1 MAGKSNETRATGGCQ
16 RTTLSATCLLVN
28 VRAFQFF
35 FFAALAGFLPS
46 LLLRGALSNGAT
58 YSISFIDIDG
68 NKLSTADGHVTVLVL
83 ATFADREKVRMVG
96 DSVPDYCLG
105 NPNYRMI
112 TIIRFTSKHTV
123 IGRKI
128 ATTLVK
134 RRVNESAKRLQGRY
148 DANKIS
154 RDARKDIFIVTDFNG
169 TASSQLE
176 DPAQAASFRV
186 LVFARDGKLLA
197 QWTDVPSA
205 KQLTGVL
212 K

>member
-1 MAGKSNETRATGGCQ
+1 MEKLNEMGQNRDCQ
-16 RTTLSATCLLVN
+16 RTTSSSICLLVSQ
-28 VRAFQFF
+28 RALQFF
-35 FFAALAGFLPS
+35 FFAAIALFLS
-46 LLLRGALSNGAT
+46 GTLLHGALSNGTT
-58 YSISFIDIDG
+58 YSLSFVDIDG

-83 ATFADREKVRMVG
+83 TTIGDREKVRTVG
-96 DSVPDYCLG
+96 DRVPDYCLG

-112 TIIRFTSKHTV
+112 TIILFTSKHTA

-128 ATTLVK
+128 ATALVK
-134 RRVNESAKRLQGRY
+134 HRVNEEARRLQSRY

-154 RDARKDIFIVTDFNG
+154 SDPRKDIFTVTDFDG
-169 TASSQLE
+169 SASSQLVE
-176 DPAQAASFRV
+176 PTQAPSFRV

-205 KQLTGVL
+205 KQLAEVL